1 MSNSTHTSNN
11 DLRVAVLVSGQG
23 STLMSIV
30 NSVINGI
37 LPINLVG
44 VVSNKSKQ
52 FHSGLI
58 NLVEHTGINIE
69 NINYSDFQNRN
80 EFEKRLHFHLMTI
93 RPDLIVLAGW
103 DLVLPVEIINSFSNI
118 INLHP
123 ALPNTFRGLNCIK
136 LAYEAYQRGEI
147 QYTGSMVHKVVE
159 EVDAGEVISSVV
171 VNILPNDTYEDLEQR
186 VKYHE
191 KGLIVSAIQHY
202 VELHNRSLVSSNQP
216 YIGKVRKVSDIG
228 YGMLLMSAS
237 NRLSAFDRHMCDINN
252 KGYILNHISK
262 WWFQN
267 TEHIIENHY
276 IYAEDNHM
284 LVRKTEPI
292 KLEFIVRGY
301 MTGSTSTSIWPM
313 YKDGNRTM
321 YGLHFRDG
329 YQKNEKLDHIILT
342 PTTKGVSDHPI
353 TLKEIIDEGLLTE
366 EELDYVATASRNLFT
381 YGQEEAAKRGLILVD
396 TKYEFGKV
404 DGKIIL
410 IDEVHTCD
418 SSRYWKADS
427 YQSRFD
433 LGLEPEKYD
442 KDCVRDWVKKNCDP
456 YNDPIPEIP
465 SDVIKQVEDVYSQ
478 YYSRFMDEPINNS
491 NISEELVVSNYF
503 DNIHQSK
510 VVILSGSQS
519 DMKHNLKIQT
529 ELKKK
534 GIYSRI
540 HVSSAHKNTRQVLD
554 ILERYNQFSGKLVY
568 VTVAGMSNALSGVV
582 SCNTQFPVI
591 ACPPHADKDDM
602 MVNIQSTLQCP
613 SNVPAMAILRPD
625 NVALAISKI
634 FAL

>member
-1 MSNSTHTSNN
+1 MNSNTDNN
-11 DLRVAVLVSGQG
+11 LKVVVLVSGEG
-23 STLMSIV
+23 STFKSIV
-30 NSVINGI
+30 NAVNHDLLAINI
-37 LPINLVG
+37 VG
-44 VVSNKSKQ
+44 VVSNRS
-52 FHSGLI
+52 
-58 NLVEHTGINIE
+58 VEQHEDLRQLAYDNGIPME
-69 NINYSDFQNRN
+69 NINMVDYPDRLG
-80 EFEKRLHFHLMTI
+80 FESRLHFHLTSLN
-93 RPDLIVLAGW
+93 PDLVILAGW
-103 DLVLPVEIINSFSNI
+103 DLILPPSIINSFTNI
-118 INLHP
+118 INIHP
-123 ALPNTFRGLNCIK
+123 ALPNTFKGLGCIRK
-136 LAYEAYQRGEI
+136 AYEAYQRGEI
-147 QYTGSMVHKVVE
+147 EHTGSMVHRVVE
-159 EVDAGEVISSVV
+159 AVDSGEVIRSVV
-171 VNILPNDTYEDLEQR
+171 VNILPSDTLDDLERR

-191 KGLIVSAIQHY
+191 KGLMISSIQHFI
-202 VELHNRSLVSSNQP
+202 ELRNRAMVSSTKP

-228 YGMLLMSAS
+228 YNMLLMTAS
-237 NRLSAFDRHMCDINN
+237 DRLSAFDRHMCNIRN
-252 KGYILNHISK
+252 KGYILNYISK

-267 TEHIIENHY
+267 TEHIIDNHY
-276 IYAEDNHM
+276 IHAEDNHM

-321 YGLHFRDG
+321 YGLNFRDG
-329 YQKNEKLDHIILT
+329 YQKNEKLDNIILT

-353 TLKEIIDEGLLTE
+353 TLKEIIDEGYLTE

-381 YGQEEAAKRGLILVD
+381 FGQEEAAKRGLILVD

-410 IDEVHTCD
+410 IDELHTCD
-418 SSRYWKADS
+418 SSRYWKADT
-427 YQSRFD
+427 YQSRFEQ
-433 LGLEPEKYD
+433 GLEPEKYD

-456 YNDPIPEIP
+456 YNDTIPEIP
-465 SDVIKQVEDVYSQ
+465 ADVIQRVEDVYAQ
-478 YYSRFMDEPINNS
+478 YYSLFMNEPISNS
-491 NISEELVVSNYF
+491 NINEDLVVSNYF

-519 DMKHNLKIQT
+519 DMKHNLKIQN

-582 SCNTQFPVI
+582 SCNTQFPVV